1 MSTSIWRQCKSKK
14 RYRNIG
20 EMYRSKKTCERN
32 RGKKLDYYWCEICGG
47 YHLTSVIATE
57 GNGYVLKSV

>member
-1 MSTSIWRQCKSKK
+1 
-14 RYRNIG
+14 
-20 EMYRSKKTCERN
+20 MYRSKKTCERN

-57 GNGYVLKSV
+57 ENGYVLKSV